1 MKAAKRIATALRI
14 IGWVLVALAVGV
26 TIYSLATS
34 GGAWGLLNGWLNG
47 YNEKTTALER
57 VEFDHQFYNALID
70 AADTKNM
77 QESLRFERVN
87 SFFTKWEDRLRKG
100 ELNRIEQTVEEAY
113 RTMEETYGPEN
124 AAKYLDFYSQLESGE
139 ESRLL
144 KEAFEY
150 LDGISKPAAGK
161 GKLAKLQAASVEPD
175 VKAAYDA
182 FAQEKG
188 EAAGTYLEYVESVVA
203 MIKEDIAGGTAVSDV
218 KGYVKSLDETRYFA
232 ALETILAQ
240 EREQTQDIREEF
252 AAMVE
257 KVAAGEKADFRG
269 YMEKLYA
276 DLVARYPD
284 ETAPDKDVFALS
296 TLNLLWDPNFDGS
309 MNTLMKTVKA
319 ANVKAQESGVEGA
332 MNAFAKATVAV
343 SDANNDLGIFKFLW
357 FLCANIV
364 WLWVIGILLIV
375 AAAVIDKVV
384 SKITLARLENA
395 GIEED
400 PDILL
405 RVNHLK
411 QYFRSGN
418 YINKAVDDVS
428 FYIKKGEVF
437 GLVGESGCGKTTTG
451 RTIINLY
458 DPTEG
463 DVYFQGLRISSNQNG
478 LPVLT
483 RSLRN
488 EYKAKKARMQAELK
502 EKCAANPGQKDALT
516 AAHREKLAE
525 MHKELRRHLRDA
537 KTSALESS
545 VEKSKCVE
553 KYREKRKAELTAQ
566 YEADMKNLSGQ
577 AAEDRKNRYEIDMK
591 VAAKDN
597 IMTKMQMIFQDPIAS
612 INPRMTV
619 REIIAEGLKIRGI
632 KDEKYI
638 DEKVYEVLDLVGLVR
653 EHAARYP
660 HEFSGGQRQR
670 IGIAR
675 AIVLQP
681 DLIIADEPISALDVS
696 IQAQVI
702 NLLNDLRNRMGLT
715 IMFIAHNLSV
725 VKYFSDRIG
734 VMYYGHLVE
743 LATSDELF
751 QHPLHPY
758 TKSLLSAIPYPDP
771 HHEKHR
777 KRIEYDPH
785 KTHDY
790 SVDQPTLREIRPGH
804 FIRCNQAE
812 FEAYQKELEA

>member
-1 MKAAKRIATALRI
+1 MKIAKRFATVLRI
-14 IGWVLVALAVGV
+14 IGWVMVGIAVGV
-26 TIYSLATS
+26 TIYALATS
-34 GGAWGLLNGWLNG
+34 GGPWGTVNGWMNSM
-47 YNEKTTALER
+47 NVQQNVFDR
-57 VEFDHQFYNALID
+57 VKFDHQFYNALID

-77 QESLRFERVN
+77 QENLRVEGVRESLHD
-87 SFFTKWEDRLRKG
+87 W
-100 ELNRIEQTVEEAY
+100 EEAFDKALQKGLAQVTEEFFQKQDDMSPEDAAAFLELY
-113 RTMEETYGPEN
+113 RQM
-124 AAKYLDFYSQLESGE
+124 ESGE
-139 ESRLL
+139 ETRLL
-144 KEAFEY
+144 KEAFGY
-150 LDGISKPAAGK
+150 LDGISAPAVGK

-175 VKAAYDA
+175 VKKAYEA
-182 FAQEKG
+182 FALEHG
-188 EAAGTYLEYVESVVA
+188 EAAGEYLEYVETVVA
-203 MIKEDIAGGTAVSDV
+203 LVKADIAGGTAVTDI
-218 KGYVKSLDETRYFA
+218 KGYVKNLDFDRYTA
-232 ALETILAQ
+232 ALAEVQAQ
-240 EREQTQDIREEF
+240 EREQAEDIRETY
-252 AAMVE
+252 ANLME
-257 KVAAGEKADFRG
+257 KVAAGEKVSVRE
-269 YMEKLYA
+269 YYQNLYA
-276 DLVARYPD
+276 AMTARYPD
-284 ETAPDKDVFALS
+284 ETAPDMDIFVTK
-296 TLNLLWDPNFDGS
+296 TNELLGKAEFDGS
-309 MNTLMKTVKA
+309 VNTLMKEVRA
-319 ANVKAQESGVEGA
+319 ANIAAQETRTSGWMTLISKEII
-332 MNAFAKATVAV
+332 KI
-343 SDANNDLGIFKFLW
+343 SDQNNDLGIFKILW
-357 FLCANIV
+357 FLAANVIWV
-364 WLWVIGILLIV
+364 WAIGILLIIL
-375 AAAVIDKVV
+375 AALIDKAV
-384 SKITLARLENA
+384 SKITLARLEHA

-405 RVNHLK
+405 RVEHLK
-411 QYFRSGN
+411 QYFRNGP

-428 FYIKKGEVF
+428 FYIRKGEVF

-483 RSLRN
+483 RSLKN
-488 EYKAKKARMQAELK
+488 DYQAAKARLEAELK
-502 EKCAANPGQKDALT
+502 EKCAANPEKKDALT
-516 AAHREKLAE
+516 AAHKEKLDE
-525 MHKELRRHLRDA
+525 MRKELRHHIRDA

-566 YEADMKNLSGQ
+566 YEEDMKNLSGT
-577 AAEDRKNRYEIDMK
+577 AAEERKNRYEIDMK

-653 EHAARYP
+653 EHADRYP

-675 AIVLQP
+675 AIVLEP

-758 TKSLLSAIPYPDP
+758 TKSLLSAIPYLDP

-785 KTHDY
+785 KAHDY
-790 SVDQPTLREIRPGH
+790 SVDQPTLHEIRPGH
-804 FIRCNQAE
+804 FIRCNEAE
-812 FEAYQKELEA
+812 LKAYQKELEG